1 MSLRILITGAK
12 GQLATEFIQTC
23 ENNGIEYK
31 AFSKEE
37 LDITNFSLLLKIV
50 RELKPTH
57 IINCA
62 AYNLVDKA
70 ETEPT
75 DAYKVNAVGAYNLAV
90 ACVEIGAVFVHYSTD
105 YVFDGKKEAPYV
117 EEDQPNP
124 LNEYGKS
131 KLLGERLIQQNMDKY
146 LIFRTSWVYGKGKQN
161 FLYKLT
167 QWAQSQEYLRIAC
180 DEFSV
185 PTSTRTIVEVTLE
198 VLKKGL
204 RGLYHLV
211 NSGYASRY
219 EWTKEY
225 FRLKGI
231 KKFIYPAYQNEF
243 NLPAKRPKWSAMS
256 NEKICKELDTEIREW
271 ENELRRIINEGE
283 I

>member
-1 MSLRILITGAK
+1 MSLRLLITGAK

-23 ENNGIEYK
+23 EAKAIDFK

-37 LDITNFSLLLKIV
+37 LDITNLSLLLKVVKDI
-50 RELKPTH
+50 KPTH

-70 ETEPT
+70 ESEPT
-75 DAYKVNAVGAYNLAV
+75 EAYKVNSIGVYNLAV
-90 ACVEIGAVFVHYSTD
+90 ACVETGASLVHYSTD
-105 YVFDGKKEAPYV
+105 YVFDGSKEAPYT

-131 KLLGERLIQQNMDKY
+131 KLLGERLIQQTTDRY

-161 FLYKLT
+161 FLYKLA
-167 QWAQSQEYLRIAC
+167 QWAQFQEYLKIAC

-185 PTSTRTIVEVTLE
+185 PTSTKMIVDITLKALE
-198 VLKKGL
+198 KDLT
-204 RGLYHLV
+204 GLYHLV

-219 EWTKEY
+219 ELAKEY
-225 FRLKGI
+225 FKLMGI
-231 KKFIYPAYQNEF
+231 EKFIYPVYQADF
-243 NLPAKRPKWSAMS
+243 NLPAKRPMWSVMS
-256 NEKICKELDTEIREW
+256 NNKVSNILNVEINLW
-271 ENELRRIINEGE
+271 NEDLKYFVKGI
-283 I
+283 